1 MESERVNKMEKV
13 IIVACAENRVI
24 GKDGDIP
31 WHYPEDLKYFKEKT
45 TGHSVV
51 MGRKTFD
58 SLPSDYK
65 PLPNRLNIVLT
76 RSPEK
81 IDNSHENV
89 EVVENLD
96 RAWEVAENNDGRVFV
111 AGGGSV
117 YEQTIEKVDKVLIT
131 VIKENFD
138 GDTYFPE
145 LGDNWS
151 ESIVRE
157 TDALIFKEFSRN

>member
-13 IIVACAENRVI
+13 IIVACTENRVI

-81 IDNSHENV
+81 IDNPHENV
-89 EVVENLD
+89 EIVKNLD

-117 YEQTIEKVDKVLIT
+117 YEQTIENIDKVLMT
-131 VIKENFD
+131 VVKENFD